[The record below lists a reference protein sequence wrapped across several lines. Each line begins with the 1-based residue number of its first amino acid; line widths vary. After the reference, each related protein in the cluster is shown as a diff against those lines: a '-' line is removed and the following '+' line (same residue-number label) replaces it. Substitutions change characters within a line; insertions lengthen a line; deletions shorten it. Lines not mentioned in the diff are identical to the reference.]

1 MITKDFVL
9 AGRAV
14 FTVSNAVGDRY
25 TFKVTQKDG
34 KMGPV
39 WFVSLLTG
47 PDNEADYTYM
57 GILDA
62 WSAEVI
68 LTKASRYTMHSEPV
82 RVLQWACKM
91 VWSQR
96 ALPAG
101 YAIHHEGQC
110 GRCGRT
116 LTVPE
121 SIESGFGPECVK
133 KVFVSSEKTFGEVS
147 FS

>member
-1 MITKDFVL
+1 MLTKDFVL

-25 TFKVTQKDG
+25 TFKVTHKDG
-34 KMGPV
+34 AKGSV

-47 PDNEADYTYM
+47 PDNETDYTYM

-62 WSAEVI
+62 WSAEVV
-68 LTKASRYTMHSEPV
+68 LTKASRYTRSSKAV
-82 RVLQWACKM
+82 KVLQWACKM
-91 VWSQR
+91 VWSER
-96 ALPAG
+96 SLPAG
-101 YAIHHEGQC
+101 YKIQHEGCC
-110 GRCGRT
+110 GRCGRA

-133 KVFVSSEKTFGEVS
+133 KVFLSS
-147 FS
+147 FSTVGDVSGS

>member
-1 MITKDFVL
+1 MLTKDFVL

-14 FTVSNAVGDRY
+14 FTVSNAVGERY
-25 TFKVTQKDG
+25 TFKVVHKDG
-34 KMGPV
+34 AKGPV

-47 PDNEADYTYM
+47 PDNESDYSYL

-62 WSAEVI
+62 WSAEVV
-68 LTKASRYTMHSEPV
+68 LTRASRYKCDSKPV
-82 RVLQWACKM
+82 KVLQWACKM
-91 VWSQR
+91 IWSER

-101 YAIHHEGQC
+101 YKMHHEGCC
-110 GRCGRT
+110 GRCGRP

-133 KVFVSSEKTFGEVS
+133 KVFLSS
-147 FS
+147 FSAAGMVSGS